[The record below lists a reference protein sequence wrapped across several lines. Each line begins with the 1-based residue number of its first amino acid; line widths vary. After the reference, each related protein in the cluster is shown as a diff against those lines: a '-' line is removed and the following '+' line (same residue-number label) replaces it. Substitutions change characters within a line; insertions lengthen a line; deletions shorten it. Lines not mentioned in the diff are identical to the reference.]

1 MSIFGRWWNRREVDQ
16 LVREAIGPAVEAAV
30 REAVAKQSPSTTVAL
45 GQVVEGLFAKQLD
58 GAAKMTG
65 VMGEF
70 VESVGRLALQRSAVL
85 LGSRGGQKRAENMRR
100 RQAEAPAGQPGCE
113 VCVNPNSKNSAA
125 IIRHVNEGHAARRD
139 AQGQQ
144 AADALRAHQEYV
156 RSHGGMN

>member
-1 MSIFGRWWNRREVDQ
+1 MSLFGRWFNRREVDQ

-30 REAVAKQSPSTTVAL
+30 KDAVAKQAPSNTVAL

-85 LGSRGGQKRAENMRR
+85 LGSRGGQKRAENMKR
-100 RQAEAPAGQPGCE
+100 RQAETAGVVNGCE
-113 VCVNPNSKNSAA
+113 VCANPNSKNSTA
-125 IIRHVNEGHAARRD
+125 IIRHVNEGHDARR
-139 AQGQQ
+139 AAAGQVTQ
-144 AADALRAHQEYV
+144 DQVRAHQEYI
-156 RSHGGMN
+156 RQHGGMN